1 MFEHKEVTTPSLVAK
16 IKEEARTWALTYITW
31 IWLTGHLFVPNT
43 ISDMSGYISSNFLI
57 FR

>member
-43 ISDMSGYISSNFLI
+43 ISDMSGYV
-57 FR
+57 